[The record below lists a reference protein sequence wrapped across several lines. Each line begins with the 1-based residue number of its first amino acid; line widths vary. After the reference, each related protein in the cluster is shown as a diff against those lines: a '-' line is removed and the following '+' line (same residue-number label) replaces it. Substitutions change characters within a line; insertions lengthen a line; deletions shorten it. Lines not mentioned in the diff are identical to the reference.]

1 MNNLTISPESLE
13 TEYAVIGAMMLDN
26 QALIKALDILPSSDC
41 FTNPSNQILFR
52 TLQKMSADGV
62 QIDTITL
69 AKALKKEGLYQMA
82 GGATQLGFL
91 ASKISTASYVEIHA
105 RILLEQFIRTK
116 LNQVVTEALSKSLNE
131 KEDVFEVAEFVQKSI
146 SDVMTNNFKSNDLTM
161 QERIELEREN
171 RLRKIKNGGA
181 GISTGC
187 KVLDS
192 LTGGFV
198 PTDFWVLG
206 GRPGSGKTSWMTTA
220 IKNLSMAGIPVGV
233 VSLEMNG
240 EQITQRILSNI
251 SDVEAIKLRNS
262 NTLTDADLKR
272 LTHYE
277 GIVAKLPILIS
288 DPATIRVQ
296 SIRTKAHIWKR
307 KFGIQVLFV
316 DYLQKISGSNVNFK
330 NINRDQEMGEVSSTL
345 KAIAKELGITVVCL
359 SSLNREV
366 EKRSDKI
373 PQLSDIRE
381 SGNIESDADQ
391 VLFLMRPEYYGL
403 TGNFL
408 VDNQEYPVDGL
419 AVGSLAKNRHGSVGE
434 FPMRFENKIMRFSDY
449 QSGQSFGFTQYPKQ
463 IASSGLK
470 EFDAF

>member
-1 MNNLTISPESLE
+1 MTAKPIYDESLE
-13 TEYAVIGAMMLDN
+13 TEYAVLGAMILDN
-26 QALIKALDILPSSDC
+26 QALIKALDILPTCDC
-41 FTNPSNQILFR
+41 FNNSANQILFQ
-52 TLQKMSADGV
+52 TLQKMSADGI

-69 AKALKKEGLYQMA
+69 AKTLRKEGTYEQA

-91 ASKISTASYVEIHA
+91 AMKVSTAAYVEVHS
-105 RILLEQFIRTK
+105 RILLEQYIRRK
-116 LNQVVTEALSKSLNE
+116 INQVVTEGLSKSLNE
-131 KEDVFEVAEFVQKSI
+131 KEDIFEVAEFVQKGV

-161 QERIELEREN
+161 QERIEIEREN
-171 RLRKIKNGGA
+171 RARKIKNGGG
-181 GISTGC
+181 GISTGS

-206 GRPGSGKTSWMTTA
+206 GRPGSGKTSWMTTT
-220 IKNLSMAGIPVGV
+220 IKTLSMAGIPVGV
-233 VSLEMNG
+233 VSLEMSG
-240 EQITQRILSNI
+240 EQITQRILSNL

-262 NTLTDADLKR
+262 NTLSDNDLQR

-277 GIVAKLPILIS
+277 GMAAKLPIYIS

-307 KFGIQVLFV
+307 KFGIQILFV
-316 DYLQKISGSNVNFK
+316 DYLQKISGSNLNFK
-330 NINRDQEMGEVSSTL
+330 NLNRDQEMGEVSATL

-373 PQLSDIRE
+373 PQLSDLRE

-434 FPMRFENKIMRFSDY
+434 FALRFENKVMRFADY
-449 QSGQSFGFTQYPKQ
+449 HARQAPEFTQFPKP
-463 IASSGLK
+463 ITSNGLN
-470 EFDAF
+470 EFNIF